1 MMTLLEQCF
10 NSPEQPALPALG
22 PLFAQLQ
29 AHAELPVQLLLEG
42 QLQQHPALPNQL
54 RKILFGSQF
63 AALWLCAHPNH
74 LLELLTSPSS
84 NANWR
89 HQDYQQT
96 IAAQLQHPRDEI
108 ELNRVLRQHRNRY
121 LVEIIW
127 RDFNRLNTTQETCT
141 QLTALAE
148 GCLQLSLEFHYA
160 SLCREFGTP
169 LNAAGEPQPFL
180 IIGMGKLGAAE
191 LNLSSDI
198 DLIFAFPDA
207 GQTSGGVKASIDNQT
222 FFIKL
227 GQKLISSL
235 DATTADGFVFR
246 VDMRLRPFG
255 QSGALASN
263 FDALEDYYHN
273 QGREWERFAMVKARV
288 VAHNA
293 PAATVDYLHQLLRG
307 FTYRRYVDFS
317 VIAALRNLKLMI
329 QREVS
334 KKGKNNDIKL
344 GRGGIREIEFIAQ
357 VFQLIH
363 GGRDIQLQDRR
374 LIPTLRQL
382 RQLNCLP
389 HTIDEQLIQAYYFLR
404 NTEHALQGYQD
415 RQTQQLPDSPEAQ
428 ARLAWV
434 MGYASWDEFWQ
445 QLENHRL
452 CVAGEFQA
460 VIAPAEGPSEQP
472 EGQLTPW
479 RTLWLNIL
487 GDEASRLQDLQQLG
501 FDEPAASL
509 NLLRQLQENSAVLA
523 MQAQSRERLDD
534 FMPRLLLGLVSGAT
548 PSQTLARLTP
558 FSLAVARRSA
568 YLVLLIENPQALA
581 QLITLCEGSVWIAQ
595 RLSQHPALLD
605 ELLDPN
611 ALYTVPSKA
620 ELAQELRQSMLRI
633 EEGDLE
639 GQMENLRYFRW
650 AQTLKAA
657 ACEVTGHLPLMRVS
671 DYLSYLAEAILEY
684 VLHLCWRTMVEKHGY
699 PDGTPSADPAFIVL
713 AYGKL
718 GGLELG
724 HGSDLDLVFI
734 HNASSNGQSAGI
746 GPVKSLENGL
756 FYTRLAQKII
766 HILATKTASGELYE
780 VDVRLRPSG
789 NSGLLVSSLSAFAKY
804 QQESAWTWEHQ
815 ALVRARVVAGSPP
828 LAEAFNQL
836 RDSILQLPRNL
847 PTLQQ
852 DVRDM
857 RQKMREQLGSKPS
870 DQTAGL
876 FHLKQDA
883 GGIVDIEFMVQ
894 YGVLAWAHANPTLTR
909 YTDNIRILDS
919 LVTTGKLDAQQAN
932 QLIAAY
938 KHYRTIGHRLAL
950 QQAPSLIPRE
960 PLTQQIAQVTQLWQQ
975 LLGPE

>member
-1 MMTLLEQCF
+1 
-10 NSPEQPALPALG
+10 
-22 PLFAQLQ
+22 
-29 AHAELPVQLLLEG
+29 
-42 QLQQHPALPNQL
+42 
-54 RKILFGSQF
+54 
-63 AALWLCAHPNH
+63 
-74 LLELLTSPSS
+74 
-84 NANWR
+84 
-89 HQDYQQT
+89 
-96 IAAQLQHPRDEI
+96 
-108 ELNRVLRQHRNRY
+108 
-121 LVEIIW
+121 
-127 RDFNRLNTTQETCT
+127 
-141 QLTALAE
+141 
-148 GCLQLSLEFHYA
+148 
-160 SLCREFGTP
+160 
-169 LNAAGEPQPFL
+169 
-180 IIGMGKLGAAE
+180 
-191 LNLSSDI
+191 
-198 DLIFAFPDA
+198 
-207 GQTSGGVKASIDNQT
+207 
-222 FFIKL
+222 
-227 GQKLISSL
+227 
-235 DATTADGFVFR
+235 
-246 VDMRLRPFG
+246 
-255 QSGALASN
+255 
-263 FDALEDYYHN
+263 
-273 QGREWERFAMVKARV
+273 
-288 VAHNA
+288 
-293 PAATVDYLHQLLRG
+293 
-307 FTYRRYVDFS
+307 
-317 VIAALRNLKLMI
+317 
-329 QREVS
+329 
-334 KKGKNNDIKL
+334 
-344 GRGGIREIEFIAQ
+344 
-357 VFQLIH
+357 
-363 GGRDIQLQDRR
+363 
-374 LIPTLRQL
+374 
-382 RQLNCLP
+382 
-389 HTIDEQLIQAYYFLR
+389 
-404 NTEHALQGYQD
+404 
-415 RQTQQLPDSPEAQ
+415 
-428 ARLAWV
+428 
-434 MGYASWDEFWQ
+434 
-445 QLENHRL
+445 
-452 CVAGEFQA
+452 
-460 VIAPAEGPSEQP
+460 
-472 EGQLTPW
+472 
-479 RTLWLNIL
+479 
-487 GDEASRLQDLQQLG
+487 
-501 FDEPAASL
+501 
-509 NLLRQLQENSAVLA
+509 

-548 PSQTLARLTP
+548 PSQTLARLNP
-558 FSLAVARRSA
+558 FILAVARRSA

-657 ACEVTGHLPLMRVS
+657 ACEVTGHLTLMRVS

-699 PDGTPSADPAFIVL
+699 PDGTPSAHPAFIVV

-724 HGSDLDLVFI
+724 HASDLDLVFI
-734 HNASSNGQSAGI
+734 HNASSTGHSAGI

-836 RDSILQLPRNL
+836 RDTILQQPRNL
-847 PTLQQ
+847 PKLQQ

-938 KHYRTIGHRLAL
+938 KHYRAIGHRLAL
-950 QQAPSLIPRE
+950 QQAPSLSPRE
-960 PLTQQIAQVTQLWQQ
+960 PLAEQIAQVTQLWQQ